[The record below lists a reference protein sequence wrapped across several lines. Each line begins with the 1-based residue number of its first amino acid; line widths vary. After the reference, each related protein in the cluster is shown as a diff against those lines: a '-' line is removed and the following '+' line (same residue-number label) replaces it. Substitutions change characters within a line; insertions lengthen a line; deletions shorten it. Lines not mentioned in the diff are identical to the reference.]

1 MIEISLL
8 IKVILLGGGLLFCGY
23 ILGRD
28 LGRRQGSGAAIDML
42 CQRGYVN
49 FRRSGKDL
57 REIQLVKLN
66 GETEEM

>member
-1 MIEISLL
+1 MIEISVF
-8 IKVILLGGGLLFCGY
+8 IKVILLGGGLILCGY
-23 ILGRD
+23 LLCRVTC
-28 LGRRQGSGAAIDML
+28 RRQGAGSAIDIL

>member
-1 MIEISLL
+1 MIETIL
-8 IKVILLGGGLLFCGY
+8 IKTLLLSGGLLFCGY
-23 ILGRD
+23 LFGRD
-28 LGRRQGSGAAIDML
+28 TGRRQGSGAAIDML
-42 CQRGYVN
+42 CQRGYIN

>member
-28 LGRRQGSGAAIDML
+28 LGRRQGTGEAIDML
-42 CQRGYVN
+42 CKRGYVN

>member
-8 IKVILLGGGLLFCGY
+8 LKTLLLGGGLLFCGY
-23 ILGRD
+23 LLGRD
-28 LGRRQGSGAAIDML
+28 TGRRQGAGSAIDLL

>member
-1 MIEISLL
+1 MIEISVF
-8 IKVILLGGGLLFCGY
+8 IKVILLGGGLILCGY
-23 ILGRD
+23 LLGRD
-28 LGRRQGSGAAIDML
+28 TGRRQGAGSAIDIL